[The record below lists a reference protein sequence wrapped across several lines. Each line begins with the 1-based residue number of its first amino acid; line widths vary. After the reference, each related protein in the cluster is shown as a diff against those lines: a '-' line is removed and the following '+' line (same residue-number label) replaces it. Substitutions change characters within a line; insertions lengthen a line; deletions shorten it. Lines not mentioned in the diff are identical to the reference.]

1 MRELTRG
8 KPRVASHEAME
19 DKDEVEADAFDAV
32 VGEAVRV
39 KVMS

>member
-1 MRELTRG
+1 MTELTRG
-8 KPRVASHEAME
+8 KPRVASHEAVE
-19 DKDEVEADAFDAV
+19 DEDEVEADVFDAV